1 MDFFPLLNPT
11 RWENSPKSVLIILKR
26 QRVEIPNTDP
36 HARAVFR
43 ESITTGEVRSN
54 LPSRLVFFGALMPIA
69 RLHSTPL
76 SIGKSAG
83 LSLALLKHECLRLRL
98 QHLLPSLA
106 THFRHKDTEITMLHL
121 LTHVFYH
128 CLLPRGPLRA
138 ERSVSRLDGPA

>member
-1 MDFFPLLNPT
+1 MDLFPLLNST
-11 RWENSPKSVLIILKR
+11 RWENSPKCLLIILKR
-26 QRVEIPNTDP
+26 QRVEVPNTDP

-98 QHLLPSLA
+98 SNMSIEHID
-106 THFRHKDTEITMLHL
+106 REGDVD
-121 LTHVFYH
+121 HV
-128 CLLPRGPLRA
+128 GI
-138 ERSVSRLDGPA
+138 